1 MKLRQMVLGAV
12 LSGLSLMGAG
22 LEDGFASSAKPQV
35 WGHWMH

>member
-22 LEDGFASSAKPQV
+22 LEDGFASPPN
-35 WGHWMH
+35 